1 MSKKRIML
9 VDDESGFTRLLRLTL
24 PAYEVCEVNNPLK
37 AVQAAKDFKPDI
49 NGAQLRSET
58 LVDFRG
64 LPLSFLEAET
74 RIWRRGR
81 VRYW

>member
-1 MSKKRIML
+1 MRDS
-9 VDDESGFTRLLRLTL
+9 LLRVAIYTARMQTGTHKFVGSDCQSD
-24 PAYEVCEVNNPLK
+24 P
-37 AVQAAKDFKPDI
+37 